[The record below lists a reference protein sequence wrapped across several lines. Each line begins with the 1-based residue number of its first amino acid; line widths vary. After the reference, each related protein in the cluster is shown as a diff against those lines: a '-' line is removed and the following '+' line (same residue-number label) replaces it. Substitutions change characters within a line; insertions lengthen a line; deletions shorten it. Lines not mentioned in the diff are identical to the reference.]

1 MEIRQATKK
10 DFNGLLEMALLL
22 WPDDPE
28 SQVRKDVQ
36 EMLSSSRQAVFV
48 CLDKNNKYTG
58 FIDVST
64 RREYV
69 PGATVFPI
77 GYIEG
82 IYVRSAYRRKG
93 IATKL
98 VECGEKWALE
108 KGCQQIASDTWVW
121 NTISQEFH
129 TRAGFM
135 EKERLVTYIK
145 RIETNR

>member
-28 SQVRKDVQ
+28 SQVTKDVQ
-36 EMLSSSRQAVFV
+36 EMLSSSRQAVFI
-48 CLDKNNKYTG
+48 CLDKNDKYAG

-93 IATKL
+93 IARKL
-98 VECGEKWALE
+98 VEFGEKWALE
-108 KGCQQIASDTWVW
+108 KGCQQMASDTWVW
-121 NTISQEFH
+121 NTVSQEFH
-129 TRAGFM
+129 TSVGFK
-135 EKERLVTYIK
+135 EAERLVTYIK
-145 RIETNR
+145 RIETDR